1 MSRLGDSLQTNLHD
15 WILKGRF
22 DELRRQVTAS
32 ARGRVLEVGAGT
44 GLNFGFYPPD
54 AEVVAIEPNRP
65 LRERARARSRSAD
78 VHAAIEVVDAIAERL
93 PFADEVF
100 DSVVVTFTLCSIE
113 LVDEALREIHRVL
126 HPGGA
131 VHLVEHVEAEP
142 RTARWQRRVQPIWT
156 HVFGGCSLTRNPA
169 VELARAGFD
178 AQGLERVDLPLPR
191 LARAGMIGL
200 AHRPPSS

>member
-1 MSRLGDSLQTNLHD
+1 M
-15 WILKGRF
+15 
-22 DELRRQVTAS
+22 
-32 ARGRVLEVGAGT
+32 EVGAGT

-65 LRERARARSRSAD
+65 LRERARERSRGAD
-78 VHAAIEVVDAIAERL
+78 VRAAIEVVDAVAERL
-93 PFADEVF
+93 PFAADTF
-100 DSVVVTFTLCSIE
+100 DSVVLSFTMCSIE
-113 LVDEALREIHRVL
+113 PLDEALRELHRVL
-126 HPGGA
+126 RPGGA

-178 AQGLERVDLPLPR
+178 AQGLERIELPLPR

-200 AHRPPSS
+200 ALRP